1 MTLVTAL
8 YYAVQMLYIVVL
20 ILAKL
25 SIVTLFGRLFPD
37 RKFQLVNKLV
47 IAFLIGHGLI
57 FLFVIMFECTPIA
70 GIWDRTIERKCV
82 NVNAVALASAI
93 LSIVEDCVILSM
105 PIQQLSKLQLGL
117 KKKLAVGFMLSLG
130 SL

>member
-1 MTLVTAL
+1 
-8 YYAVQMLYIVVL
+8 MLYIVVL

-25 SIVTLFGRLFPD
+25 SIVALFGRLFPD

-82 NVNAVALASAI
+82 NVNAVAMASAI
-93 LSIVEDCVILSM
+93 LSIIEDCVILSM